1 MSPEL
6 ALNIVALH
14 DEYEVKGDSRRATAE
29 LDSLVIQTMNG
40 LIETGRYP
48 ATICGD
54 ALLVKDAHRFICN
67 TCPTLTNAEVA
78 SSLLRWQVINDVLA
92 HY

>member
-1 MSPEL
+1 ML
-6 ALNIVALH
+6 FRDYCH
-14 DEYEVKGDSRRATAE
+14 D
-29 LDSLVIQTMNG
+29 
-40 LIETGRYP
+40 LIESGRYP

-78 SSLLRWQVINDVLA
+78 ASLIRWQVVNDVLTD
-92 HY
+92 Y